1 MENGKMVPG
10 VMELQGV
17 AAPPGFVGLDELLR
31 RMLFLSVRVWSTE
44 EMTDHVNLAISELF
58 LLQKGLE
65 RLKSDR
71 SWMDAADVDGFIDR
85 LMHG

>member
-1 MENGKMVPG
+1 MENEEMIHG
-10 VMELQGV
+10 VGELEGAVQ
-17 AAPPGFVGLDELLR
+17 PPVFVGLDALLR
-31 RMLFLSVRVWSTE
+31 RLIVISVRSRHTV
-44 EMTDHVNLAISELF
+44 VNNDLNMEISELF